1 MPHIHRSLA
10 RRFRARGTL
19 VGAAALS
26 IVLATACSGDAGAA
40 DGATV
45 INVSL
50 GRFVIDPETLQ
61 APAGT
66 IVLKVTNDDPELV
79 HDLVAY
85 GKGTRPLAP
94 GQSQT
99 LEIPAVV
106 AGQYRVWC
114 DQPGHAARGQV
125 AALVVTPATLAT
137 AAST

>member
-1 MPHIHRSLA
+1 MPQRRRSPA
-10 RRFRARGTL
+10 RRIRPWGTL
-19 VGAAALS
+19 VSAAALS
-26 IVLATACSGDAGAA
+26 VLLATACSGDSSAA

-66 IVLKVTNDDPELV
+66 IVLKVTNDDPDLV

-85 GKGTRPLAP
+85 GKGTRPLKP

-99 LEIPAVV
+99 LEIPAVL

-125 AALVVTPATLAT
+125 AALVVTPAAT
-137 AAST
+137 TTPASA

>member
-1 MPHIHRSLA
+1 MP
-10 RRFRARGTL
+10 
-19 VGAAALS
+19 
-26 IVLATACSGDAGAA
+26 

-50 GRFVIDPETLQ
+50 GRFVIAPETLQ
-61 APAGT
+61 AAAGT
-66 IVLKVTNDDPELV
+66 IVLKVTNDDPDLV

-99 LEIPAVV
+99 LEIPAAAV
-106 AGQYRVWC
+106 GQYRVWC

-125 AALVVTPATLAT
+125 AALVVTPATAT
-137 AAST
+137 SPPSS